1 MPTVER
7 SALVPYTAQQMYQ
20 LVNDVESYPEF
31 LPWCSGGTV
40 LEDSDSVRV
49 ARVDISKGPIKQHF
63 TTRNELIPGEEIELS
78 LVEGPFSQ
86 LQGRWQFSPIGD
98 SGCRVN
104 FSTQFSFGSVV
115 LEKTVGPVFNEICTR
130 LVDAFVTRAKQV
142 YSNSNTN

>member
-7 SALVPYTAQQMYQ
+7 SALVPFTAQQMYQ

-40 LEDSDSVRV
+40 LEDSEFVRV

-63 TTRNELIPGEEIELS
+63 TTRNDLKPGEEIQLT

-86 LQGRWQFSPIGD
+86 LQGGWLFTAIGD
-98 SGCRVN
+98 TGCRVT
-104 FSTQFSFGSVV
+104 FETSFSFRNIV

-130 LVDAFVTRAKQV
+130 LVDAFVVRAKQV
-142 YSNSNTN
+142 YS

>member
-20 LVNDVESYPEF
+20 LVNDIEAYPEF
-31 LPWCSGGTV
+31 LPWCSGSAV
-40 LEDSDSVRV
+40 LEDSDSERV
-49 ARVDISKGPIKQHF
+49 ARVDISKGPVKQHF
-63 TTRNELIPGEEIELS
+63 TTRNALTPGEEISLS

-86 LQGRWQFSPIGD
+86 LQGQWQFVAIGD

-104 FSTQFSFGSVV
+104 FTTQFSFGSV
-115 LEKTVGPVFNEICTR
+115 LMEKTLGPVFNEICTR

-142 YSNSNTN
+142 YS